1 LDTSSP
7 GSRTYTV
14 TATSSDGQTGSAH
27 ISYTVAGAPSVSI
40 SNPSN
45 GARYPFAQRVRAGFR
60 CTDGPSGPGIAS
72 CTGTVASGQPLHTAQ
87 PGRHRFKVTAISLD
101 GQVTT
106 NTVTYTV
113 RVPSNRITSVRRKP
127 RSDGTFIV
135 TAKVPGPGRVD
146 VLVTA
151 WKDNFATSARR
162 LQPAPGRFV
171 FARAHATATHAR
183 TLRIIVRPNV
193 RGRLLVA
200 HHRYRVTLR
209 LWISYT
215 PTHGR
220 QRNIGYYGLHLP

>member
-1 LDTSSP
+1 
-7 GSRTYTV
+7 
-14 TATSSDGQTGSAH
+14 
-27 ISYTVAGAPSVSI
+27 
-40 SNPSN
+40 
-45 GARYPFAQRVRAGFR
+45 VRAGFS
-60 CTDGPSGPGIAS
+60 CTEGPSGPGIAS
-72 CTGTVASGQPLHTAQ
+72 CTGTVASGKPLHTAK
-87 PGRHRFKVTAISLD
+87 PGPHSFKVTAISRD

-127 RSDGTFIV
+127 HSDGTFIV

-151 WKDNFATSARR
+151 WKDNFATTARR

-183 TLRIIVRPNV
+183 TLRIIVRPNA